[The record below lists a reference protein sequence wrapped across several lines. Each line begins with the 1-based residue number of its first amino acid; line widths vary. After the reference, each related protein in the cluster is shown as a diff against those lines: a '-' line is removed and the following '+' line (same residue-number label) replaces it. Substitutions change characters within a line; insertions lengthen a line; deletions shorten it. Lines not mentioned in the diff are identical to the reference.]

1 MFLYIYY
8 QQTHIPRNTLSY
20 LLSGD
25 LEKNILIKNSYYN
38 IINICKNWKSIHY
51 KTLDYYLILYKSK
64 FKNLDDLLKFLYPDL
79 EVIFY
84 YPHNKWDIN
93 FTEKLSKSNYRK
105 IIYIDDMHSKNPKK
119 VKFSLCNSFDK
130 IFCSYAYKVPILR
143 KDIDISKVIAF
154 PHYMCDHLTLDPINN
169 NIKKKT
175 GILLSGFGPKEVW
188 RNLDYTVR
196 HELYCKYKTQLKFL
210 DVAENIRG
218 SAFYSVINSSLA
230 AISTPGN
237 IGYIVAKYFEIPSSN
252 TLLLAYDENIKKD
265 LEDLGFIDN
274 ENYISFNMD
283 NIQDK
288 INFINNRNNIDRIRE
303 ITKNGYNLIKSKHL
317 LTHRVILLDNIC
329 KELIN

>member
-8 QQTHIPRNTLSY
+8 NQTHIPRNTLSY
-20 LLSGD
+20 LLSGN
-25 LEKNILIKNSYYN
+25 LEKNKVLKKSYYN

-64 FKNLDDLLKFLYPDL
+64 LKNLDDLLKFLYPDL
-79 EVIFY
+79 KVIFY
-84 YPHNKWDIN
+84 YPHNIWDVN

-105 IIYIDDMHSKNPKK
+105 IIYIDDIHCNNPKK

-154 PHYMCDHLTLDPINN
+154 PHYMCNHLTFDSINN
-169 NIKKKT
+169 IKT
-175 GILLSGFGPKEVW
+175 GILLSGYDTKEKW
-188 RNLDYTVR
+188 RQLGYTVR
-196 HELYCKYKTQLKFL
+196 HELYCKYKTQLKCL
-210 DVAENIRG
+210 DVTQNIRG
-218 SAFYSVINSSLA
+218 SDFYSVINYSLA

-274 ENYISFNMD
+274 QNYISFNMN

-288 INFINNRNNIDRIRE
+288 IDFINNPNNIDRIRE
-303 ITKNGYNLIKSKHL
+303 ITENGYNLIKSKHL
-317 LTHRVILLDNIC
+317 LTNRIIFLDNIC